1 MAGPGRAAW
10 IVLAG
15 VAWLIAIGLVQPAPG
30 RAADPSAAPSPAADS
45 GRPPTCLDRYPADGP
60 AGVDLLLGCVV
71 NEVAQTYLG
80 AEQRTDGEPPRISAY
95 RGQIALL
102 AAVLVLLALGLW
114 AVRRRAGRRL
124 APVTPAAWWSCAGC
138 RSLNAAGRTAC
149 YRCGRTWEA
158 GSAELRADAE
168 PLAAQSFGQR
178 ADQEADARRP
188 GPGVER

>member
-1 MAGPGRAAW
+1 MPVRLR
-10 IVLAG
+10 LALASG
-15 VAWLIAIGLVQPAPG
+15 TLALAILVPQPAVADEPG
-30 RAADPSAAPSPAADS
+30 PTVAPDPS
-45 GRPPTCLDRYPADGP
+45 GPPTCLDRYPADGP
-60 AGVDLLLGCVV
+60 AGVDLLLGCIV

-80 AEQRTDGEPPRISAY
+80 AGQRTNGEPPRISAY

-102 AAVLVLLALGLW
+102 FTVLVLLAVGLW

-124 APVTPAAWWSCAGC
+124 APVTPAAWWSCDGC

-149 YRCGRTWEA
+149 YRCGRPWQA

-168 PLAAQSFGQR
+168 PLATQSFGR
-178 ADQEADARRP
+178 RPDQEADARRP